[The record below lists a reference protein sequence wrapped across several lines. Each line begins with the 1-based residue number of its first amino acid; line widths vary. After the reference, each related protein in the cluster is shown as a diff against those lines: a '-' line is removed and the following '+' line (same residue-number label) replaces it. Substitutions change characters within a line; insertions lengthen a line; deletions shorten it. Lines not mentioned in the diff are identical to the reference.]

1 MFTDKKH
8 FDVSRKKKKVSCY
21 QEAPFVALKRSD
33 FCPLMSSNSD
43 IDDSHSDNQTSE
55 NESFANLLYCII
67 YLFLI
72 QRPLVS

>member
-1 MFTDKKH
+1 MTPAG
-8 FDVSRKKKKVSCY
+8 
-21 QEAPFVALKRSD
+21 QLKTL
-33 FCPLMSSNSD
+33 CPSG

-67 YLFLI
+67 DLFLI